1 LQYLR
6 VINKEKFKMVS
17 NWSDKNILVVDDSEI
32 NRLIIVEAL
41 KSKGFSTCEAAD
53 GKQAIDIIVSKKPDL
68 VLLDLIM
75 PVMDGFD
82 AMAQLHQM
90 NIKVPI
96 IVITAYLKE
105 NSLNRC
111 KELGADGFLSK
122 PIKMQELFK
131 LISGIFDIHSEGK
144 IN

>member
-1 LQYLR
+1 
-6 VINKEKFKMVS
+6 MGS
-17 NWSDKNILVVDDSEI
+17 NWSEKNILVVDDSEI
-32 NRLIIVEAL
+32 NRLIIVESL
-41 KSKGFSTCEAAD
+41 KSKGFSTCEASD
-53 GKQAIDIIVSKKPDL
+53 GQQAIDMIVSRKPDL

-82 AMAQLHQM
+82 AMAKLHEM
-90 NIKVPI
+90 NIRVPI

-105 NSLNRC
+105 NSINRC
-111 KELGADGFLSK
+111 KELGADGFLTK

-131 LISGIFDIHSEGK
+131 LISGIFDIHSDGK

>member
-1 LQYLR
+1 
-6 VINKEKFKMVS
+6 MVS
-17 NWSDKNILVVDDSEI
+17 NWSEKNILVVDDSEI
-32 NRLIIVEAL
+32 NRLIIVESL
-41 KSKGFSTCEAAD
+41 KAKGFSTCEASD
-53 GKQAIDIIVSKKPDL
+53 GQQAIDLIVSKKPDL

-82 AMAQLHQM
+82 AMAKLHEM
-90 NIKVPI
+90 NIRVPI

-105 NSLNRC
+105 NSINRC
-111 KELGADGFLSK
+111 RELGADGFLTK

-131 LISGIFDIHSEGK
+131 LISGIFDIHSDGK